1 MLNSI
6 TALLSTLLA
15 FIGALGVLVT
25 IHEYGHFQVARSLGI
40 KVLRFSLGFGP
51 TLWMRRFGA
60 DQTEFAVC
68 AIPLGGYVKMLDARE
83 GPVAEAELPR
93 AFNTQSVGR
102 RFAVVVAG
110 PLANLVLAVLVYWVM
125 YMAGVSGPRP
135 IVGEI
140 HSGGIA
146 AAAGLRAGDEIVAVD
161 GRATAIWDNV
171 MATAIDAILDARE
184 VHILVRSE
192 QGREQSITLDFSRV
206 SIDDLTRGDFF
217 RKVGFE
223 PRRLRLPPIIGKVIP
238 GEAAALAG
246 LESGDVLEQVD
257 GVPIDDW
264 LKWVQRVRSSPGQ
277 TLAVTVRRH
286 GVAVALK
293 VTPRATGLEGALVG
307 RIGAEVAPF
316 EPSDAAMPYAVERY
330 DPATALVRAV
340 ERTEATA
347 LTTLKF
353 MRKMLVGE
361 ASVDN
366 LSGPISIAQFAGAS
380 AKLGVTRFLEFLGLV
395 SVSLG
400 VLNLLPIPLLD
411 GGHLMYFLL
420 EVIMRRPL
428 PEAFQVYGQHAGL
441 TLLLGLMGLAMYNDL
456 MRIF

>member
-6 TALLSTLLA
+6 TALLSTFLA

-264 LKWVQRVRSSPGQ
+264 LKWVERVRSSPGQ

>member
-1 MLNSI
+1 M
-6 TALLSTLLA
+6 
-15 FIGALGVLVT
+15 LVT

-264 LKWVQRVRSSPGQ
+264 LKWVERVRSSPGQ

>member
-264 LKWVQRVRSSPGQ
+264 LKWVERVRSSPGQ

>member
-51 TLWMRRFGA
+51 PLWMRRFGA

-264 LKWVQRVRSSPGQ
+264 LKWVERVRSSPGQ

>member
-6 TALLSTLLA
+6 TALLSTFLA

-264 LKWVQRVRSSPGQ
+264 LKWVERVRSSPGQ

-286 GVAVALK
+286 GVAVALT

>member
-1 MLNSI
+1 MLNSM
-6 TALLSTLLA
+6 TALLGTLLA

-40 KVLRFSLGFGP
+40 KVLRFSVGFGP

-68 AIPLGGYVKMLDARE
+68 AIPLGGYVKMLDERE

-102 RFAVVVAG
+102 RFAVVAAG

-140 HSGGIA
+140 HPGGIA
-146 AAAGLRAGDEIVAVD
+146 AVAGLRAGDEIVAVD

-184 VHILVRSE
+184 VHLLVRSE

-223 PRRLRLPPIIGKVIP
+223 PRRVRLPPIIGKVIP
-238 GEAAALAG
+238 GEAAAAAG
-246 LESGDVLEQVD
+246 LEPGDVLEQVD
-257 GVPIDDW
+257 GVAINDW
-264 LKWVQRVRSSPGQ
+264 LKWVERVRGSPGQ

-316 EPSDAAMPYAVERY
+316 EPSAEAMPYAVERY
-330 DPATALVRAV
+330 DPATAFVRAI

-366 LSGPISIAQFAGAS
+366 LSGPISIAQFAGVS
-380 AKLGVTRFLEFLGLV
+380 AKLGATRFLEFLGLV
-395 SVSLG
+395 SVSLA

-420 EVIMRRPL
+420 EVIMRRPV
-428 PEAFQVYGQHAGL
+428 PEAIQVYGQHIGL

>member
-1 MLNSI
+1 M
-6 TALLSTLLA
+6 
-15 FIGALGVLVT
+15 
-25 IHEYGHFQVARSLGI
+25 
-40 KVLRFSLGFGP
+40 
-51 TLWMRRFGA
+51 
-60 DQTEFAVC
+60 
-68 AIPLGGYVKMLDARE
+68 
-83 GPVAEAELPR
+83 
-93 AFNTQSVGR
+93 
-102 RFAVVVAG
+102 
-110 PLANLVLAVLVYWVM
+110 
-125 YMAGVSGPRP
+125 
-135 IVGEI
+135 
-140 HSGGIA
+140 
-146 AAAGLRAGDEIVAVD
+146 
-161 GRATAIWDNV
+161 
-171 MATAIDAILDARE
+171 
-184 VHILVRSE
+184 
-192 QGREQSITLDFSRV
+192 
-206 SIDDLTRGDFF
+206 
-217 RKVGFE
+217 GFE

-264 LKWVQRVRSSPGQ
+264 LKWVERVRSSPGQ

-428 PEAFQVYGQHAGL
+428 PESFQVYGQHAGL

>member
-6 TALLSTLLA
+6 TALLGTFLA

-140 HSGGIA
+140 HAGGIA
-146 AAAGLRAGDEIVAVD
+146 AEAGLRAGDEIVAVD

-223 PRRLRLPPIIGKVIP
+223 PRRFRLPPVIGKVIP
-238 GEAAALAG
+238 GEAAAAAG

-257 GVPIDDW
+257 GVAIDDW
-264 LKWVQRVRSSPGQ
+264 LKWVERVRSSPGQ

-316 EPSDAAMPYAVERY
+316 EPSAEAMPYAVERY
-330 DPATALVRAV
+330 DPATAFVRAI

-380 AKLGVTRFLEFLGLV
+380 AKLGATRFLEFLGLV

-428 PEAFQVYGQHAGL
+428 PEAIQVYGQHAGL

>member
-264 LKWVQRVRSSPGQ
+264 LKWVERVRSSPGQ

-286 GVAVALK
+286 GVAVALT

>member
-1 MLNSI
+1 MLDSI
-6 TALLSTLLA
+6 TTLLGTLLA
-15 FIGALGVLVT
+15 FLGALGVLVT

-51 TLWMRRFGA
+51 TLWMRRFGT

-68 AIPLGGYVKMLDARE
+68 AIPLGGYVKMLDERE
-83 GPVAEAELPR
+83 GPVAESELPR

-110 PLANLVLAVLVYWVM
+110 PLANLLLAVVVYWLM
-125 YMAGVSGPRP
+125 YMIGVSGPRP
-135 IVGEI
+135 IIGEI
-140 HSGGIA
+140 QPGGIA
-146 AAAGLRAGDEIVAVD
+146 AAAGLRSGDEIVAVD

-171 MATAIDAILDARE
+171 MATAIEAILDARE
-184 VHILVRSE
+184 VRLQVRSE
-192 QGREQSITLDFSRV
+192 QGPEQAITLDFSGV

-217 RKVGFE
+217 RKLGFE
-223 PRRLRLPPIIGKVIP
+223 PRRPRLPPLIGKVVP
-238 GEAAALAG
+238 GEAAAAAG
-246 LESGDVLEQVD
+246 FQPGDLVEAVD
-257 GVPIDDW
+257 GEPIDDW
-264 LKWVQRVRSSPGQ
+264 LKWVTRVRASPGK
-277 TLAVTVRRH
+277 TLAVGVRRE
-286 GVAVALK
+286 GVVLELAL
-293 VTPRATGLEGALVG
+293 TPRASGLDGAIVG
-307 RIGAEVAPF
+307 RIGAEVAPYQ
-316 EPSDAAMPYAVERY
+316 PSADALPYAIERY
-330 DPATALVRAV
+330 DPASAALRALA
-340 ERTEATA
+340 RTGETA

-366 LSGPISIAQFAGAS
+366 LSGPLSIAQFAGIS
-380 AKLGVTRFLEFLGLV
+380 AKLGVPRFLEFLGLV

-420 EVIMRRPL
+420 EVIMRRPV
-428 PEAFQVYGQHAGL
+428 PEAIQVYGQHAGL

>member
-6 TALLSTLLA
+6 TALLSTFLA

>member
-286 GVAVALK
+286 GVAVALT